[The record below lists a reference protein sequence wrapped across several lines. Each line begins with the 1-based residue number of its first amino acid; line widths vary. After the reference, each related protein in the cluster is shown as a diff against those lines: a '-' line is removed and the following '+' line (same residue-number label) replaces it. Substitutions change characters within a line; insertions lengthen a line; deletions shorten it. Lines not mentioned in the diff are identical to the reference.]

1 MTERIRYKILPSILL
16 LGLLALPAAGQRLPV
31 PSWLAL
37 KSLPEEN
44 FQVKFPVDTVTL
56 WIVGDIISHRAVSK
70 SAEQY
75 GYKSFFKY
83 VEAELQGADLAI
95 GNMEF
100 PTAGKPYS
108 GYPSFSG
115 PDDFAEYLRDV
126 GFDVLLTANN
136 HMLDKGS
143 AGLRRTLN
151 VLDTL
156 GIPYTGTATDAAAD
170 RLRNPLFVRV
180 KGLTLALVN
189 FTYGTNSGA
198 DSPWPKIWF
207 MNRKALEPV
216 MARARAGADFVLV
229 FPHWGVEYVFKH
241 NSYQEDMARWLVAH
255 GADAVIGGHPHVV
268 QDLQFIDGVPV
279 VYSLGNALSNQND
292 LPARLEA
299 AVTFR
304 IITRWM
310 QDPVLLPPEYSYL
323 WCTKPGFVEDSYAA
337 VPVTLP
343 KEYWRVPED
352 FDTMTTTFRQQKA
365 GGYLPGLEP

>member
-1 MTERIRYKILPSILL
+1 MRSGHKILLALLL
-16 LGLLALPAAGQRLPV
+16 LGTVAFPAPGQRLPV
-31 PSWLAL
+31 PSWLEM
-37 KSLPEEN
+37 KPLPSQD
-44 FQVKFPVDTVTL
+44 FQVKYPVDTVTL

-70 SAEQY
+70 SAEEF
-75 GYKSFFKY
+75 GYSSFFQY
-83 VEAELQGADLAI
+83 VEKDLQGADLAI

-100 PTAGKPYS
+100 PLAGKPYS

-143 AGLRRTLN
+143 AGLRRTLE
-151 VLDTL
+151 VLDDLDIT
-156 GIPYTGTATDAAAD
+156 YTGTAADAAAD
-170 RLRNPLFVRV
+170 TLRNPLFVQV
-180 KGLTLALVN
+180 KGLTFALVN

-198 DSPWPKIWF
+198 DSPWPKIWY
-207 MNRKALEPV
+207 MRRNELKPV
-216 MARARAGADFVLV
+216 MARARAQADFVLV
-229 FPHWGVEYVFKH
+229 FPHWGVEYVFRH
-241 NSYQEDMARWLVAH
+241 SSYQEDMARWLVEQ
-255 GADAVIGGHPHVV
+255 GADAIIGGHPHVV

-304 IITRWM
+304 IVLRWG
-310 QDPVLLPPEYSYL
+310 QDPVLLPPDYSYL
-323 WCTKPGFVEDSYAA
+323 WCTKPGMIEDSYAA

-343 KEYWRVPED
+343 REYWRVPED
-352 FDTMTTTFRQQKA
+352 FVNMTETFNRQKS
-365 GGYLPGLEP
+365 GGFLPGLEP

>member
-1 MTERIRYKILPSILL
+1 MRKHSILL
-16 LGLLALPAAGQRLPV
+16 TIILLGTIAFPAPGQRLPV

-37 KSLPEEN
+37 KPLPSES
-44 FQVKFPVDTVTL
+44 FQVKYPTDTVTL

-75 GYKSFFKY
+75 GYSSVFKY
-83 VEAELQGADLAI
+83 VEDELQSADVAI
-95 GNMEF
+95 GNLEF
-100 PTAGKPYS
+100 PMAGKPYS

-143 AGLRRTLN
+143 AGLRRTLQ

-156 GIPYTGTATDAAAD
+156 GIPYTGTALNTAAD
-170 RLRNPLFVRV
+170 RVRNPLFIKV
-180 KGLTLALVN
+180 KDLTIALVN

-207 MNRKALEPV
+207 QNRKALAPV
-216 MARARAGADFVLV
+216 MAKARAGADFVLV

-241 NSYQEDMARWLVAH
+241 NSYQEDLARWLVAH
-255 GADAVIGGHPHVV
+255 GADAIIGGHPHVV

-279 VYSLGNALSNQND
+279 AYSLGNALSNQND

-304 IITRWM
+304 IVSRWGR
-310 QDPVLLPPEYSYL
+310 DPVLLPPDYSYL

-352 FDTMTTTFRQQKA
+352 FDTMTETFTRQKA

>member
-1 MTERIRYKILPSILL
+1 MGICKR
-16 LGLLALPAAGQRLPV
+16 LLALFLLGTVSLSALGQRLPLKETTTWKPLQMPVEYFRVEV
-31 PSWLAL
+31 PA
-37 KSLPEEN
+37 
-44 FQVKFPVDTVTL
+44 DTVTL

-70 SAEQY
+70 SAEQF
-75 GYKSFFKY
+75 GYSSFFQY
-83 VEAELQGADLAI
+83 VEEDLVGADVAI

-100 PTAGKPYS
+100 PLAGQPYS

-115 PDDFAEYLRDV
+115 PDDFAQYLWDA

-136 HMLDKGS
+136 HVLDKGS
-143 AGLRRTLN
+143 AGLRRTIEM
-151 VLDTL
+151 LDSM
-156 GIPYTGTATDAAAD
+156 GITYTGIAADAAAD
-170 RLRNPLFVRV
+170 SLRNPLFVHV
-180 KGLTLALVN
+180 KGVTLGLVN

-198 DSPWPKIWF
+198 DSRWPKVWY
-207 MNRKALEPV
+207 MNREALEPV
-216 MARARAGADFVLV
+216 FRRAREGADIVLA
-229 FPHWGVEYVFKH
+229 FPHWGWEYQFRH
-241 NSYQEDMARWLVAH
+241 NPDQEEMARWMVEH
-255 GADAVIGGHPHVV
+255 GADAIIGGHPHVV

-299 AVTFR
+299 AVTFK
-304 IITRWM
+304 IVSRWL
-310 QDPVLLPPEYSYL
+310 QDPVLLPPSYSYL

-352 FDTMTTTFRQQKA
+352 FDTMTETFRRQKA